1 MDEGQTSCDD
11 TCPAGTYSTGGAT
24 SCFSFDDETLRTAV
38 TAWCAGDNTTYGHIS
53 KWVTGGVT
61 DMSGLFAP
69 CGVNITFAFEDYY
82 NADMFLKSGTCGN
95 GDSND
100 FDADISKWDGT
111 SINLPP
117 PLLDPVTSP
126 SR

>member
-1 MDEGQTSCDD
+1 M
-11 TCPAGTYSTGGAT
+11 GAT

-61 DMSGLFAP
+61 DMVGLFAP
-69 CGVNITFAFEDYY
+69 SGVDITAAEGNTYY
-82 NADMFLKSGTCGN
+82 ADMFLKSGACGD

-100 FDADISKWDGT
+100 FDADISKWNGR

-117 PLLDPVTSP
+117 LLFESVP
-126 SR
+126 SHSR

>member
-11 TCPAGTYSTGGAT
+11 TCPAGTYSAGGAT
-24 SCFSFDDETLRTAV
+24 SCFSFTSETLRTAV

-69 CGVNITFAFEDYY
+69 SGV
-82 NADMFLKSGTCGN
+82 DMILKSGACGN

-111 SINLPP
+111 SIDLQS
-117 PLLDPVTSP
+117 LF
-126 SR
+126 